1 MALTFTACD
10 SDDDMP
16 TPPVT
21 QVSNGVYLVGDATNA
36 DAVADFRLSS
46 ASIDQFPDIG
56 SRTGLTEAYAYLA
69 AGSFN
74 VVEYIDEVATSYGGA
89 LAEADFS
96 ADYKMMVGDVTV
108 DGAAITIA
116 EAGLHHVTFD
126 KSTGKLVVVPIKV
139 WGVIGNATPNGWA
152 EDTEINL
159 VSATADE
166 VVFQGTDIAMK
177 EGEFKVRYNKNWSL
191 DLSADVPDLK
201 LFTNFGGSL
210 SSLIA
215 GGANIPFA
223 AADQGLYTVTATYT
237 PGAGNS
243 IAVTVERTGDI
254 PVNTYDPSD
263 YPWALIGAA
272 TTTGWGSDTAIPYF
286 DWSGNWVMA
295 HTLTEDVFKYRVGE
309 WVNELN
315 PGNATLDNESTIG
328 DSGDGN
334 FTCTEAGAYFT
345 SIRTDDDGASWNLK
359 VKKLTPEVIGNAT
372 PNANFDEGIPLTF
385 VGEDA
390 GTYTWEITGAAM
402 TADIFKFR
410 MNGQWELQANPA
422 NSTIEGTNA
431 GEIST
436 DGDNMRLGTAGTYS
450 LKVATSDLGA
460 TWTVTID

>member
-1 MALTFTACD
+1 
-10 SDDDMP
+10 MP
-16 TPPVT
+16 TPPAT
-21 QVSNGVYLVGDATNA
+21 SIANGVYLVGDATNA
-36 DAVADFRLSS
+36 DADANFRLTA
-46 ASIDQFPDIG
+46 ASIDQFPDVG
-56 SRTGLTEAYAYLA
+56 SRSGLTETYAYLA

-74 VVEYIDEVATSYGGA
+74 VVEYIDEVATTYGGT
-89 LAEADFS
+89 LSEADFS
-96 ADYKMMVGDVTV
+96 ADYKMTIGDLTE
-108 DGAAITIA
+108 DGAAVTVA

-126 KSTGKLVVVPIKV
+126 KSTGKLVVVPVKV

-159 VSATADE
+159 VSATAEE
-166 VVFQGTDIAMK
+166 VVFQGTDIAMV

-210 SSLIA
+210 SSLSA

-223 AADQGLYTVTATYT
+223 AADEGLYTVTVTYT

-243 IAVTVERTGDI
+243 VAVTAERTGDI
-254 PVNTYDPSD
+254 VAGAYDPAD

-272 TTTGWGSDTAIPYF
+272 TATGWDSDTQLTYY

-295 HTLTEDVFKYRVGE
+295 HTLTEEAFKYRVGE

-315 PGNATLDNESTIG
+315 PGNVTLDNEMTIG

-334 FTCTEAGAYFT
+334 FVCSEAGMYFS
-345 SIRTDDDGASWNLK
+345 SIRTDDEGATWNLK
-359 VKKLTPEVIGNAT
+359 IKKLTPEVIGNAT
-372 PNANFDEGIPLTF
+372 PNANFDEGVPLTF

-422 NSTIEGTNA
+422 NSTIEGANA
-431 GEIST
+431 AEISA
-436 DGDNMRLGTAGTYS
+436 DGDNMRLATAGTYD
-450 LKVATSDLGA
+450 LRVATSDLGA
-460 TWTVTID
+460 TWTVTIE